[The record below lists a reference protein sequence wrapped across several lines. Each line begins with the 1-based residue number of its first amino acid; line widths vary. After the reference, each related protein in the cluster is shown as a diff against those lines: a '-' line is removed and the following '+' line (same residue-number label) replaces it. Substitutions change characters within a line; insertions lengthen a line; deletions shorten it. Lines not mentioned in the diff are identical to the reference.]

1 MKANTTLAVAPAHF
15 AGVEAAIHR
24 IVAGLHWL
32 KIAHAERRARAPRP
46 RGARD
51 ARTRTRCATSGCI
64 RSEFDSY
71 LAEAWHQA
79 ETTRVRSGVGRSM
92 EYGP

>member
-1 MKANTTLAVAPAHF
+1 MKSHTTLAVAPVHF

-24 IVAGLHWL
+24 LVAGLQWL
-32 KIAHAERRARAPRP
+32 QLAVAERRAHARAHEELETLD
-46 RGARD
+46 AHALRD
-51 ARTRTRCATSGCI
+51 LGLH

-79 ETTRVRSGVGRSM
+79 EATRVRSGVGRSM

>member
-1 MKANTTLAVAPAHF
+1 MKSPTTLAVAPVQF

-24 IVAGLHWL
+24 IVDGLRRL
-32 KIAHAERRARAPRP
+32 KDAYAARRARAR
-46 RGARD
+46 AREELDMLD
-51 ARTRTRCATSGCI
+51 AHALRDLGLS

-71 LAEAWHQA
+71 LAEAWNEVEA
-79 ETTRVRSGVGRSM
+79 TRVRSGAQRAK

>member
-1 MKANTTLAVAPAHF
+1 MKANTTLAVAPVRF

-24 IVAGLHWL
+24 LVAGLQWL
-32 KIAHAERRARAPRP
+32 QLAVAERRARAR
-46 RGARD
+46 AHEELETLDTHALRD
-51 ARTRTRCATSGCI
+51 LGLH

-79 ETTRVRSGVGRSM
+79 EATRVRSGVGRSM

>member
-1 MKANTTLAVAPAHF
+1 MKANTTLAIAPVRF
-15 AGVEAAIHR
+15 AGVEAAIHHL
-24 IVAGLHWL
+24 VAGLQWL
-32 KIAHAERRARAPRP
+32 QLAYIQRRARAR
-46 RGARD
+46 AHEELETLDTHALRD
-51 ARTRTRCATSGCI
+51 LGLH

-79 ETTRVRSGVGRSM
+79 EATRVRSGVARSM